1 MGKIHLKTNGAYVY
15 HLYNSS
21 KRDLAITIDILLDIY
36 KVIDHNDPKQ
46 STIWCLSN
54 LVPDTKSSF
63 DRNKQMTRN
72 KVVLEDGIAIMGF
85 YQSS

>member
-1 MGKIHLKTNGAYVY
+1 LFLDESFPYFDEFVVKLLFRGIERNTQH
-15 HLYNSS
+15 SS
-21 KRDLAITIDILLDIY
+21 KRALTITIDILLDIY

-63 DRNKQMTRN
+63 DRNK
-72 KVVLEDGIAIMGF
+72 I
-85 YQSS
+85 